1 MALMGISRIAIALL
15 SIVIIAIA
23 VGIIYYYTLLSPT

>member
-15 SIVIIAIA
+15 SIVIIAVA